1 MATDKIVNLDEL
13 SPQGYWKP
21 ANSISAVS
29 PDNVTHAQLRYSPN
43 FDSNSVV
50 QGTVVSGENST
61 FVFSIAD
68 ADSAKLFKLY
78 TSTDGTTY
86 TVNKKFGGDSGVKLF
101 GTTDTSGLVTLATAQ
116 TISGTKTLASNAN
129 IVVGNGSDITVQ
141 SGGDITLADAPSAST
156 DATNKAYVDGLIG
169 YKSCVFWVSSYTPNE
184 STALSYT
191 RIYNNTGYTPTLTY
205 LQGITGTPGLR
216 VTFNRTSSNSDIILP
231 PKLFADDG
239 FGSKNDAGFFG
250 VSETFAQSSANT
262 VMDLYYVDDSA
273 ATWNISQANNAGV
286 DRWSR
291 FTLSGGTLTRAAGN
305 SGGTFTDQEFLAA
318 TLKRDTGTFLT
329 STSVVATSEARLNF
343 RIELRFYD

>member
-101 GTTDTSGLVTLATAQ
+101 GTTDTSGLVTLTTAQ
-116 TISGTKTLASNAN
+116 NISGTKTINGSANLVIAS
-129 IVVGNGSDITVQ
+129 GSDITVQ
-141 SGGDITLADAPSAST
+141 AGGDITLADAPTAST

-169 YKSCVFWVSSYTPNE
+169 YTEFTQWVNQDGTNAPGGGGLAVNYTVK
-184 STALSYT
+184 
-191 RIYNNTGYTPTLTY
+191 NNTGRTWTWSYLGAGNYRLTPS
-205 LQGITGTPGLR
+205 GTNPFSDQSKFYIEFER
-216 VTFNRTSSNSDIILP
+216 VLS
-231 PKLFADDG
+231 DG
-239 FGSKNDAGFFG
+239 FGTYSGWVDVDNSTMVVSGTMDITVSNGTIGGAG
-250 VSETFAQSSANT
+250 SPTNSILTNWKLSIK
-262 VMDLYYVDDSA
+262 LYP
-273 ATWNISQANNAGV
+273 
-286 DRWSR
+286 
-291 FTLSGGTLTRAAGN
+291 
-305 SGGTFTDQEFLAA
+305 
-318 TLKRDTGTFLT
+318 
-329 STSVVATSEARLNF
+329 
-343 RIELRFYD
+343 

>member
-86 TVNKKFGGDSGVKLF
+86 NVNKKFGGDSGVKLF
-101 GTTDTSGLVTLATAQ
+101 GTTDTSGLVTLTTAQ
-116 TISGTKTLASNAN
+116 TISAVKTF
-129 IVVGNGSDITVQ
+129 
-141 SGGDITLADAPSAST
+141 SALPESAVT
-156 DATNKAYVDGLIG
+156 PTTAGQLTRKGYVDNLIG
-169 YKSCVFWVSSYTPNE
+169 YKSCVFWVASYTPNE

-231 PKLFADDG
+231 PKLFTDDG
-239 FGSKNDAGFFG
+239 FGGKNAAGFLG
-250 VSETFAQSSANT
+250 VSETFSQSSANT
-262 VMDLYYVDDSA
+262 VMDLYYVDDIGQ
-273 ATWNISQANNAGV
+273 TWNVRTDSTLGV
-286 DRWSR
+286 DYWSK
-291 FTLSGGTLTRAAGN
+291 FTLSGGTLTRASGAGG
-305 SGGTFTDQEFLAA
+305 SFGTDQMFLAGTAGHSTTMLAA
-318 TLKRDTGTFLT
+318 TSLVL
-329 STSVVATSEARLNF
+329 TSEARLNF

>member
-21 ANSISAVS
+21 ANTVSAVS
-29 PDNVTHAQLRYSPN
+29 PDNVTHAQLRYSPG
-43 FDSNSVV
+43 FDENGVI

-61 FVFSIAD
+61 FVFSVAD
-68 ADSAKLFKLY
+68 EHSAKLFKLY

-86 TVNKKFGGDSGVKLF
+86 SVNKKFGGDSGVKLF
-101 GTTDTSGLVTLATAQ
+101 GTTDTSGLVTLTTAQ
-116 TISGTKTLASNAN
+116 NIVATKTLTTNAN
-129 IVVGNGSDITVQ
+129 LVVSSGSDITVQ
-141 SGGDITLADAPSAST
+141 AGGDITLADAPTAST

-169 YKSCVFWVSSYTPNE
+169 YKSCVFWVASFTPNE

-205 LQGITGTPGLR
+205 GQSLFGTQGLR

-231 PKLFADDG
+231 PKLFTDDG
-239 FGSKNDAGFFG
+239 FGSKNAAGFLG

-262 VMDLYYVDDSA
+262 VMDLYYIDDIA
-273 ATWNISQANNAGV
+273 QTWGLSTGNAGGV
-286 DRWSR
+286 DYWSKY
-291 FTLSGGTLTRAAGN
+291 TLSGGTLTRQAG
-305 SGGTFTDQEFLAA
+305 STVGAYTDQMFLAA
-318 TLKRDTGTFLT
+318 TLKSADAALSPT
-329 STSVVATSEARLNF
+329 SLVATSEARLNF

>member
-116 TISGTKTLASNAN
+116 TISAVKTF
-129 IVVGNGSDITVQ
+129 
-141 SGGDITLADAPSAST
+141 SALPESAVT
-156 DATNKAYVDGLIG
+156 PTTAGQLTRKGYVDNLIG
-169 YKSCVFWVSSYTPNE
+169 YKSCVFWVASYTPNE

-205 LQGITGTPGLR
+205 GQSLFGTQGLR

-231 PKLFADDG
+231 PKLFTDDG
-239 FGSKNDAGFFG
+239 YGSKNEAGFFG

-262 VMDLYYVDDSA
+262 VMDLYYVDDTYA
-273 ATWNISQANNAGV
+273 NWNLSQANSSGV
-286 DRWSR
+286 GIWSK

-305 SGGTFTDQEFLAA
+305 SGGAFTDQEFLAA
-318 TLKRDTGTFLT
+318 THRRDSGNFLT
-329 STSVVATSEARLNF
+329 PTSIVATSEARLNF